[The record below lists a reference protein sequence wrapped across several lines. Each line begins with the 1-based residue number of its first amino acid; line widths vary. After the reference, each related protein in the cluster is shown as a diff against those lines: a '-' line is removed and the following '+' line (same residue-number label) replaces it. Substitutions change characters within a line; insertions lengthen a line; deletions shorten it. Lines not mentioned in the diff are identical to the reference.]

1 MMERIPEPELM
12 DGAEQAAAYAR
23 ADFEEPNS
31 HFVRLFAEHVGAPSG
46 PVLDVG
52 CGPGDIVLR
61 LARQYPDIH
70 VHGLDG
76 ADAMLAFAREA
87 VAAEPELERRVAFV
101 LGTVPGAVLPADGYA
116 AVTSNSLL
124 HHLHDPM
131 GLWQM
136 IRAVAQPGAPVL
148 VMDLFRPTDRAAAAR
163 IVDTYGAG
171 EPEVL
176 RTDFFNSLLAAF
188 TPDEVRDQLRRA
200 GLTGLAVETVSD
212 RHLLVH
218 GRV

>member
-1 MMERIPEPELM
+1 MERITEPELM
-12 DGAEQAAAYAR
+12 DGADQAAAYAG

-31 HFVRLFAEHVGAPSG
+31 HFIQLFAEYVGAPSG

-61 LARQYPDIH
+61 LARQYPEVAI
-70 VHGLDG
+70 HGLDG
-76 ADAMLAFAREA
+76 ADTMLAFAREA
-87 VAAEPELERRVAFV
+87 LAAEPELQPRVEFV
-101 LGTVPGAVLPADGYA
+101 LGTVPGAALPADAYA

-131 GLWQM
+131 ALWQT
-136 IRAVAQPGAPVL
+136 IRAVAQPGAAVL
-148 VMDLFRPTDRAAAAR
+148 VMDLFRPADRAAAAR
-163 IVDTYGAG
+163 IVDAYGAG
-171 EPEVL
+171 EPEIL

-188 TPDEVRDQLRRA
+188 TPDEVQEQLRAA
-200 GLTGLAVETVSD
+200 GLPGLKVAVVSD